1 MKWFLNMKISVKLLV
16 SFIIVALLSGV
27 VGLVGIINLKK
38 SDTQYSSLYTNYGVS
53 LSYLSNIAEGFQ
65 RMRVNLRDLMVD
77 TNQGNKQ
84 NYINSIKTLEKN
96 VQDNMNIYEKN
107 ISTSEDR
114 ALFSQLQEAW
124 NKLLPVVDKEIALA
138 SSQQEQQAYIIS
150 TSEGTQ
156 VTQLVDD
163 AINKVINQNITT
175 GNRLSNQYGQN
186 AESTINLMIGII
198 VFCMFMA
205 VVLGIVLSRIIS
217 KPIRRLAEGA
227 EKIALGEIDLKFEA
241 KTRDE
246 LGILEKSFGKMIDSI
261 RTQAETADKIAAGD
275 LNVQVP
281 VRSDKDVLSKSLEQV
296 VHTLRNFLDEMG
308 HMSKEHDLGDIDIFV
323 PAENFQGAYRTMAQG
338 VNDMVKGHLSV
349 KKKAMACISEFAK
362 GNFNAEL
369 EKFPGKKAFI
379 NENIEALRHNL
390 KEVSSEI
397 GILIGASKE
406 GRLAERANAKL
417 FKGDWA
423 DLVQGLNGLIDAIL
437 EPIQEAAGVLD
448 EMAKGN
454 LRVNVKGNYQ
464 GDHAKIKQALNE
476 TISTLDSY
484 VSEISDALTQMAN
497 GNLDVEISKD
507 YRGDFSEIKKSL
519 NNIIQSLNDVFSDIN
534 NASTQVAA
542 GSSQVSDSAQSL
554 SQGSTEQASAIEEL
568 TASLE
573 EIASQT
579 KLNASNADKAN
590 GLAFAAKDDAI
601 EGNNQMKEMLKAMD
615 VINEASGNISKII
628 KVIDEIAFQTNTL
641 ALNAAVEAARAG
653 QHGKGFAVVAEE
665 VRNLATRSANAA
677 KETTLLIEGSI
688 KKVEGGT
695 KIANDTAAA
704 LSKIVDGVAEAAEL
718 VGEIANA
725 SNEQALGINQINQ
738 GIQQVSAV
746 VQTNSATSEESA
758 AASEELSSQAELL
771 REQVS
776 RFKLKKTRYAS
787 MIKSFDELNPEVIK
801 MLESMKQRKRGTENS
816 MDQGYG
822 EAAAARHNP
831 KITLSDS
838 EFGKY

>member
-27 VGLVGIINLKK
+27 VGLVGIINLKQ

-241 KTRDE
+241 MTRDE

-308 HMSKEHDLGDIDIFV
+308 HMSKEHDLGEIDIFV

-338 VNDMVKGHLSV
+338 VNDMVKGHLIV
-349 KKKAMACISEFAK
+349 IRKAMACISEFAK
-362 GNFNAEL
+362 GNFNAEI
-369 EKFPGKKAFI
+369 EKFPGKKAII

-397 GILIGASKE
+397 GILIEASKE
-406 GRLAERANAKL
+406 GRLGERANAKL

-437 EPIQEAAGVLD
+437 EPIQEAAAVLE

-454 LRVNVKGNYQ
+454 LRVNVKGNYK

-476 TISTLDSY
+476 TLSTLDSY
-484 VSEISDALTQMAN
+484 VSEISDVLTQMAN

-590 GLAFAAKDDAI
+590 ELAFAAKDDAI